1 MEDARQYLAD
11 SIAAE
16 HAARENQRA
25 TRAAM
30 DTARTRCRECRDAIA
45 VAEEALAKARET
57 DPDELIAAAREGR
70 PPVLSKAS
78 EQRYALAA
86 ARDELEAAERT
97 MTELRSRVPDA
108 EAALGFAKTATTQA
122 AARVIQDS
130 PEWVSLVEKTRQHE
144 QELITC
150 YAILGTLS
158 DAGFYHH
165 TYCQLDPANKGD
177 RTASLRMRQSADQE
191 ILTSWTKAFSGLSND
206 AQTTLPGADVS
217 KPAFIE
223 TKITKPKRG
232 LFAAK

>member
-25 TRAAM
+25 TREAM

-70 PPVLSKAS
+70 APMLSKVS

-108 EAALGFAKTATTQA
+108 EATLGFAKNATTQA
-122 AARVIQDS
+122 AARVVQDS
-130 PEWVSLVEKTRQHE
+130 TEWASLIEKTRLHE
-144 QELITC
+144 QELSTC
-150 YAILGTLS
+150 YAVIGMLS
-158 DAGFYHH
+158 DVGFYHH
-165 TYCQLDPANKGD
+165 TDCMFDPAKNGD
-177 RTASLRMRQSADQE
+177 RRAVLRMRQSADQE
-191 ILTSWTKAFSGLSND
+191 ILTSWTKAFSGLSSD
-206 AQTTLPGADVS
+206 AQTVLPGADVS
-217 KPAFIE
+217 KPAPIE
-223 TKITKPKRG
+223 IKATKPKRG